1 MKKIILVEDAE
12 SAADWLAPFENL
24 LQVIKNTFA
33 QFLNVVS
40 TTVKLIITIDEK
52 EIYETIDKYYD
63 RMKSINAKNAEV
75 MSKIEQSSG
84 DMNFFAFMYNPGGT
98 LAARILTGG
107 PGALRNFVD
116 FYKDA
121 TGVSL
126 NPFDIGPPGAKDSAS
141 LMNNRMNYAMGF
153 NFGGGVGG
161 GRGTAPSRVAKQLE
175 TRLNRA
181 FGITPDPR
189 LLRGPRA
196 PLPSSVTRRV
206 ESFCGEGLPILVE
219 SSPVRD
225 VTAPLTDAEF
235 KKAAKHFLSQV
246 DFKKLGID
254 SSAKKIADDMR
265 NLAQEM
271 SIKLSRPYDLIMK
284 LSTVQDPKEIYEILN
299 LMKAEGFVIQGIE
312 SLRPEKIQILVDE
325 TIEKAESEGK
335 VKELIG
341 MSSVNPKIAEEPSDE
356 EIEIAA
362 KEVVSKT
369 VMSRTVSESKKQI
382 EAALTKSKEGVLRKF
397 DELFLPK
404 NKEDMKLLMK
414 SKFGDDFRSAR
425 QIIENSG
432 IPIQIQVK
440 LNTI

>member
-1 MKKIILVEDAE
+1 MKKVILVEDAE

-33 QFLNVVS
+33 QFLNVAS
-40 TTVKLIITIDEK
+40 TMVKLVITIDEK
-52 EIYETIDKYYD
+52 EIYEIIDKYYD
-63 RMKSINAKNAEV
+63 RMKSINAKTAEV

-84 DMNFFAFMYNPGGT
+84 DMNFFAFMYNPGGA

-107 PGALRNFVD
+107 PGALRNFID
-116 FYKDA
+116 FYKEA

-153 NFGGGVGG
+153 DYSGGVGG
-161 GRGTAPSRVAKQLE
+161 GRGTAPSRTAKQLE
-175 TRLNRA
+175 SRLNRA

-189 LLRGPRA
+189 LIRPRA
-196 PLPSSVTRRV
+196 SLPSSLTRRV
-206 ESFCGEGLPILVE
+206 ESFGGEGLPILVE
-219 SSPVRD
+219 SSTTRD
-225 VTAPLTDAEF
+225 VTSPLTDAEF
-235 KKAAKHFLSQV
+235 KKAAKHFLAQV
-246 DFKKLGID
+246 DFKKLGVD
-254 SSAKKIADDMR
+254 SSSKKIADDMR

-271 SIKLSRPYDLIMK
+271 SIKLSKPYELIMK
-284 LSTVQDPKEIYEILN
+284 LSTVQNPKEIYEILN

-325 TIEKAESEGK
+325 TIEKAEAEDK
-335 VKELIG
+335 IKELIG
-341 MSSVNPKIAEEPSDE
+341 MSTVKPKNVEDPTDE
-356 EIEIAA
+356 EIESAA

-369 VMSRTVSESKKQI
+369 VMSRTVSDSKKQI
-382 EAALTKSKEGVLRKF
+382 ESALIKSKEEVLKKF
-397 DELFLPK
+397 DEIFLPK
-404 NKEDMKLLMK
+404 NKEDLKFLMKL
-414 SKFGDDFRSAR
+414 KFGDDFRSAR

-432 IPIQIQVK
+432 IPLQNQIK